1 MSLTSVKQGIKIA
14 DIHCE
19 IECDSTL
26 LSHLEPKL
34 GGFFKN
40 GVAPYKLVMRQ
51 NGPENSKWLNNAIP
65 HMVPHPNKI
74 IVRQDGIFELEM
86 DLNTRCAELSYR
98 LRPGDLTHRWPP
110 RGPWMG
116 LKCLYASLLLRKEQ
130 GAMVHAGGV
139 YKNNKAFVFLGHSG
153 AGKSTLTELLENR
166 WGHQAVLN
174 DESIAL
180 VFSKGCVVAHSTPF
194 SGLLDR
200 KRFRNQAN
208 AHMLL
213 NLVQDTKTEF
223 HPFAIADRLRL
234 AMECTVL
241 PPGDE
246 GLEKRALN
254 VGAKLAKA
262 CTWRAIHFTKNE
274 STLDELFQKE
284 AR

>member
-74 IVRQDGIFELEM
+74 IIRQDGIFELEM

-116 LKCLYASLLLRKEQ
+116 RVSR
-130 GAMVHAGGV
+130 
-139 YKNNKAFVFLGHSG
+139 
-153 AGKSTLTELLENR
+153 
-166 WGHQAVLN
+166 
-174 DESIAL
+174 
-180 VFSKGCVVAHSTPF
+180 GCRPS
-194 SGLLDR
+194 
-200 KRFRNQAN
+200 
-208 AHMLL
+208 
-213 NLVQDTKTEF
+213 
-223 HPFAIADRLRL
+223 RLR
-234 AMECTVL
+234 APAHPVARRGC
-241 PPGDE
+241 G
-246 GLEKRALN
+246 
-254 VGAKLAKA
+254 
-262 CTWRAIHFTKNE
+262 ISHFFKVQ
-274 STLDELFQKE
+274 SQYKI
-284 AR
+284 